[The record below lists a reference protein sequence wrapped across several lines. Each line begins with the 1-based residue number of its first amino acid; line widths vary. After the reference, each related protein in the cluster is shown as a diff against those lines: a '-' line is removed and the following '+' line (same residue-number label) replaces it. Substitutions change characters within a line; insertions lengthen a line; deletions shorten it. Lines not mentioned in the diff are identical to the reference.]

1 MSEFPTVDRVEGV
14 DATAG
19 IVDGRVAM
27 SAQVTADLRIGTPER
42 TPLSVHEPH
51 LALRVAS
58 DDVRVVLD
66 LDGDGLKQLAD
77 ALADVRKDNRSDSEA
92 DR

>member
-1 MSEFPTVDRVEGV
+1 MSDLPTVDRVEGV

-19 IVDGRVAM
+19 IVDSRVSM
-27 SAQVTADLRIGTPER
+27 SAQVTADLRVGAPEH
-42 TPLSVHEPH
+42 TPLSTNEPH
-51 LALRVAS
+51 LELRVAA